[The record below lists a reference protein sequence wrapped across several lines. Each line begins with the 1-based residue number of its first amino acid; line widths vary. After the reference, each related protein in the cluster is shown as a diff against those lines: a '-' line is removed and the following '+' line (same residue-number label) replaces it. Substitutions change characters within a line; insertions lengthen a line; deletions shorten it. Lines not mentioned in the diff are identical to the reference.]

1 MSLRKPWRDLDRETV
16 GTVPDR
22 YGVYELGDSDG
33 NSLGMAVGVLRNDLK
48 EELAYGEAKKVRWTV
63 AQSRDH
69 AERLLAENS

>member
-1 MSLRKPWRDLDRETV
+1 MSLRKSWRDLDRETV
-16 GTVPDR
+16 GTAPDR